1 MKPKLKPCRPTLLP
15 ETVMITGAKVVSGAG
30 RGRTIGIP
38 TLNVELNS
46 APKNLEHGVFAC
58 RISFDGKNH
67 LGAMHF
73 GPRPVFQ
80 DVDSLEVHVL
90 DTNIT
95 TRPDRVNIAVIAKI
109 RDITNFENVDALTQ
123 AIAADISAVRAILSP
138 S

>member
-1 MKPKLKPCRPTLLP
+1 MKPKPKPSRPTLLP

-38 TLNVELNS
+38 TLNVELGS

-58 RISFDGKNH
+58 HITFDGKKH
-67 LGAMHF
+67 AGAMHF
-73 GPRPVFQ
+73 GPRPVFK
-80 DVDSLEVHVL
+80 DTDSLEVHVL
-90 DTNIT
+90 DATIAV
-95 TRPDRVNIAVIAKI
+95 RPERVNIAVIAKI
-109 RDITNFENVDALTQ
+109 RDITNFAGIDALKQ